1 MTRQEFS
8 NTVIEL
14 IRAIPE
20 GFVSTYG
27 GIAFMAGS
35 PQAAR
40 QVARILHS
48 CSGKEQLP
56 WHRVVNREGRISLK
70 PMQGYEE
77 QRMLL
82 EDEGVEFD
90 AKGRIDLNVY
100 LWGGKLHEHLDDE
113 NLPLSRQQ
121 KAAQ

>member
-1 MTRQEFS
+1 MARQEFS

-27 GIAFMAGS
+27 GIALMAGS

-48 CSGKEQLP
+48 CSSKEQLP

-82 EDEGVEFD
+82 EDEGVVFD
-90 AKGRIDLNVY
+90 AKGRIDLDVY
-100 LWGGKLHEHLDDE
+100 LWRGKTT
-113 NLPLSRQQ
+113 
-121 KAAQ
+121 